1 MSDYTSV
8 AATVKPLSVAEAKRH
23 LNVTHNEDDSLID
36 DYIGA
41 ATAML
46 EQRTNRCFV
55 TQTRICKLSG
65 FDDPRYVHGREIFLP
80 RSPVASVSSVVYLNS
95 AGTSTT
101 MSTSDYLV
109 HADEKPGTISE
120 GYNATWPA
128 TYGTANDVTVTYLAG
143 HSTASASVPA
153 NVKQAVRM
161 LVGHWYRN
169 REAVLTGTISK
180 DIEFGLEALLEGEIV
195 EGYA

>member
-23 LNVTHNEDDSLID
+23 LNVTHTEDDSLID

-55 TQTRICKLSG
+55 TQTRICKMGG
-65 FDDPRYVHGREIFLP
+65 FDDTRYVHEREIFLP
-80 RSPVASVSSVVYLNS
+80 RSPLASVSSIAYLNS
-95 AGTSTT
+95 SGVSTT
-101 MSTSDYLV
+101 LATSDYLV
-109 HADEKPGTISE
+109 HTDEKPGKISE
-120 GYNATWPA
+120 AYNATWPA
-128 TYGTANDVTVTYLAG
+128 TYGVQNDVTVTYLAG

-169 REAVLTGTISK
+169 REATLVGTVSTE
-180 DIEFGLEALLEGEIV
+180 IELGLNALLESETV